1 MFYLFEIRF
10 KVNIQ
15 AFYAILKIK
24 ISNIP
29 ARMTQSGGGPFTVQR
44 FRELLWSLPWSGNM
58 FNDFWHN
65 IIIQLL
71 YLILKKDLDTNKC
84 FISFSTFITRIS
96 PVILWIQAIHL
107 SAFIFISPVIYLV
120 EYDISRL
127 CSLMIRVTEK
137 ADNGQQM
144 GIVAI

>member
-1 MFYLFEIRF
+1 
-10 KVNIQ
+10 
-15 AFYAILKIK
+15 
-24 ISNIP
+24 
-29 ARMTQSGGGPFTVQR
+29 MTQSGGGPFTVQR

-107 SAFIFISPVIYLV
+107 SAFIFISPVIYLL